1 MEIDMNI
8 TSWSDQD
15 LESLCLPENHKITFD
30 GYEYWWYHKIHGNK
44 WDLHYINGF
53 KDWKKPYSWLQ
64 ATLYKWSR
72 ELTDRKVK
80 SASSYFYQMKQN
92 LERTKEVMSIS
103 NNKKLKTKV
112 KIRLI
117 RELMPQETVQYVADV
132 LKISRQAVHRHL

>member
-8 TSWSDQD
+8 TSWSDKD
-15 LESLCLPENHKITFD
+15 LESLCVPENHKITFD
-30 GYEYWWYHKIHGNK
+30 GFQYQWYHKIHGNK

-53 KDWKKPYSWLQ
+53 ADWKKPYSWLQ
-64 ATLYKWSR
+64 ATLYNWSK
-72 ELTDRKVK
+72 ELTARRIK
-80 SASSYFYQMKQN
+80 SSTSYFNEMKQT
-92 LERTKEVMSIS
+92 LALTKQVIEIG

-117 RELMPQETVQYVADV
+117 RELMPKETVQYVADI

>member
-15 LESLCLPENHKITFD
+15 LEALCNPENHKITFD
-30 GYEYWWYHKIHGNK
+30 GYEFWWYHKIHGNK
-44 WDLHYINGF
+44 WDLHYVNGF
-53 KDWKKPYSWLQ
+53 EDWKKPYSWLQ
-64 ATLYKWSR
+64 SALYKWSK

-80 SASSYFYQMKQN
+80 SAESYFYKMKQD
-92 LERTKEVMSIS
+92 LEKTKEVMAIS

-117 RELMPQETVQYVADV
+117 RELMPQETIQYVADV
-132 LKISRQAVHRHL
+132 LKISRQAVHKHL

>member
-1 MEIDMNI
+1 MNI

-15 LESLCLPENHKITFD
+15 LESLCFPENHKITFD
-30 GYEYWWYHKIHGNK
+30 GYEYWWYHKLHGNK

-53 KDWKKPYSWLQ
+53 EDWKKPYSWLQ
-64 ATLYKWSR
+64 SWLYRWSK

-117 RELMPQETVQYVADV
+117 RELMPQETIQYVADV